1 MKEVTSTELKQML
14 DNKENLQLIDVREP
28 YEFENGHIE
37 AELIPMNTIPQNL
50 EKISKDKKV
59 IMICRSGN
67 RSGNVIRFMESHGFD
82 NLYNL
87 KGGLLAWKKDIDNTM
102 NVA

>member
-1 MKEVTSTELKQML
+1 MKEVTATELKQMM
-14 DNKENLQLIDVREP
+14 DNKEDIQLIDVREP
-28 YEFENGHIE
+28 HEFEAAHIE
-37 AELIPMNTIPQNL
+37 SELIPMNTIPQNL

-67 RSGNVIRFMESHGFD
+67 RSGNVIRFMEGQGFE

-87 KGGLLAWKKDIDNTM
+87 KGGMLAWKKDIDNSM
-102 NVA
+102 NVS

>member
-1 MKEVTSTELKQML
+1 MKEVTPTELKQML
-14 DNKENLQLIDVREP
+14 DNNENLQLIDVREP
-28 YEFENGHIE
+28 YEYEAAHIE
-37 AELIPMNTIPQNL
+37 SELMPLNTVPQNL

-67 RSGNVIRFMESHGFD
+67 RSGNAIRFMEGHGFE

-87 KGGLLAWKKDIDNTM
+87 KGGMLAWKKEIDGTM
-102 NVA
+102 NVS

>member
-1 MKEVTSTELKQML
+1 MKEVTATELKQMM
-14 DNKENLQLIDVREP
+14 DNKEDIQMIDVRESH
-28 YEFENGHIE
+28 EFEAGHIE

-50 EKISKDKKV
+50 QKISKDKKV

-67 RSGNVIRFMESHGFD
+67 RSGNVIRFMEGQGFE

-87 KGGLLAWKKDIDNTM
+87 KGGLLAWKKDIDNSM
-102 NVA
+102 KVS

>member
-1 MKEVTSTELKQML
+1 MKEVTPSELKQML
-14 DNKENLQLIDVREP
+14 DNKEEIQLIDVREQHE
-28 YEFENGHIE
+28 YQAGHIE
-37 AELIPMNTIPQNL
+37 SALIPMNTIPQNL

-67 RSGNVIRFMESHGFD
+67 RSGNVIRFMEGNGFE

-87 KGGLLAWKKDIDNTM
+87 KGGLLAWKKEVDSSM

>member
-1 MKEVTSTELKQML
+1 
-14 DNKENLQLIDVREP
+14 
-28 YEFENGHIE
+28 
-37 AELIPMNTIPQNL
+37 MNTIPQNL

-67 RSGNVIRFMESHGFD
+67 RSGNVIRFMEGNGFE

-87 KGGLLAWKKDIDNTM
+87 KGGLLAWKKEVDSSM

>member
-1 MKEVTSTELKQML
+1 MKEVTATELKQML
-14 DNKENLQLIDVREP
+14 DNKEDMQLIDVRELF
-28 YEFENGHIE
+28 EFENGHIE
-37 AELIPMNTIPQNL
+37 SELMPLNTVPQNL
-50 EKISKDKKV
+50 GKISKDKKV

-67 RSGNVIRFMESHGFD
+67 RSGNAIRFMEGHGFN

-87 KGGLLAWKKDIDNTM
+87 KGGMLAWKKEIDGTM